1 MKYFLLQQY
10 LGHHWKPQVVLPLVP
25 QRFVS
30 PLWIII
36 CMTFRLC
43 RLSRFNFYGLTPCRV
58 LLAFNYTESL
68 NFLFTFLFISFI
80 LSMRVHIFLAGPT
93 FPGIIKNM
101 SLSFIFII
109 LNPSTSLSVVS
120 NLNAHVKTILSS
132 KFM

>member
-10 LGHHWKPQVVLPLVP
+10 LGHHWKSQVVLPLVP

-30 PLWIII
+30 PLLAEVVDHHLHDFQVQFLWLY
-36 CMTFRLC
+36 TLQ
-43 RLSRFNFYGLTPCRV
+43 SPPCIQ
-58 LLAFNYTESL
+58 L
-68 NFLFTFLFISFI
+68 NGIPQFF
-80 LSMRVHIFLAGPT
+80 VHISLYFFYFINKGPT
-93 FPGIIKNM
+93 FPCWSNFSWYHQKYVTF
-101 SLSFIFII
+101 FIFIK